1 MPVYLTPYG
10 QLVMIDGRVPDVQ
23 IVEEPSTDTS
33 YFAFNDLTQTITGYN
48 FAGGLDVNIPKTI
61 NGLQVLH
68 IGANAFK
75 GIAENKLVA
84 ISIPEGV
91 VSIGDNA
98 FADNALT
105 SVILPNTIENI
116 GMNAFSGNNI
126 TVIVVSST
134 IATMGEGVLES
145 NYLSGISIPPSI
157 TAIPA
162 NAFADNNLKSIA
174 LPSTVAS
181 VGSGSF
187 ALNDITSI
195 TIENGIDIIDST
207 SMGTYG
213 DSFKTTYEAE
223 MKESGVYEYVAGGW
237 VNKKPKPTTQYT
249 PEIYFSFDL
258 QSQTITAY
266 DWTNGPRAVSIP
278 PKIANV
284 DVLHIGDMAFQGDPK
299 NGNSLTSLVLP
310 NTIETIG
317 VDAFSNNDINSVTL
331 PESLRI
337 IGNSSFANCSYLS
350 HVSFPSYLELI
361 DNAAFGSCN
370 LVNIELN
377 QVDRINQLAFYGNSV
392 SSITLPQ
399 DCLLEHEILTLRF
412 KRAYDNNGKQAG
424 VYTCDGFD
432 WYLDGSPIDPFLH
445 MIDFDFDL
453 GKIYAY
459 DGPNINGSLTLPDMI
474 GGCTVQIIGEY
485 VFAEKGITDV
495 VLPNGLSIIEP
506 GAFQYNSISGELDI
520 PTTVTSI
527 GSGAF
532 RNNSLTNLSLPNGV
546 VGIESQC
553 FAYNALVDVHLPSTV
568 NFIGWGAFEGNDIV
582 GITIGSGVTIEE
594 SATSFGTFS
603 EAFVTLYN
611 SNQVYGFYAY
621 ENDVWYLT
629 AT

>member
-1 MPVYLTPYG
+1 M
-10 QLVMIDGRVPDVQ
+10 D
-23 IVEEPSTDTS
+23 
-33 YFAFNDLTQTITGYN
+33 
-48 FAGGLDVNIPKTI
+48 
-61 NGLQVLH
+61 
-68 IGANAFK
+68 
-75 GIAENKLVA
+75 
-84 ISIPEGV
+84 
-91 VSIGDNA
+91 
-98 FADNALT
+98 
-105 SVILPNTIENI
+105 
-116 GMNAFSGNNI
+116 
-126 TVIVVSST
+126 
-134 IATMGEGVLES
+134 
-145 NYLSGISIPPSI
+145 
-157 TAIPA
+157 
-162 NAFADNNLKSIA
+162 
-174 LPSTVAS
+174 
-181 VGSGSF
+181 
-187 ALNDITSI
+187 
-195 TIENGIDIIDST
+195 
-207 SMGTYG
+207 
-213 DSFKTTYEAE
+213 
-223 MKESGVYEYVAGGW
+223 
-237 VNKKPKPTTQYT
+237 
-249 PEIYFSFDL
+249 
-258 QSQTITAY
+258 
-266 DWTNGPRAVSIP
+266 
-278 PKIANV
+278 
-284 DVLHIGDMAFQGDPK
+284 
-299 NGNSLTSLVLP
+299 
-310 NTIETIG
+310 
-317 VDAFSNNDINSVTL
+317 
-331 PESLRI
+331 
-337 IGNSSFANCSYLS
+337 
-350 HVSFPSYLELI
+350 
-361 DNAAFGSCN
+361 
-370 LVNIELN
+370 
-377 QVDRINQLAFYGNSV
+377 
-392 SSITLPQ
+392 
-399 DCLLEHEILTLRF
+399 LRF